1 MGFTITSSY
10 QQNIYTLT
18 PGYRIPNN
26 TIFVTFCPNPKL
38 CSLSP
43 DVTYYLNLFD
53 SYGDGWNGNVLGF
66 RANGVILKNFTMAS
80 GRSLGPISVV
90 FDKYVKVEVVVVV
103 IGSYT
108 D

>member
-1 MGFTITSSY
+1 M
-10 QQNIYTLT
+10 
-18 PGYRIPNN
+18 
-26 TIFVTFCPNPKL
+26 
-38 CSLSP
+38 
-43 DVTYYLNLFD
+43 
-53 SYGDGWNGNVLGF
+53 LGF